1 MNDYLTIG
9 ELAQLMGT
17 STHQLRYFEEKG
29 VLLPER
35 ISAGGYRQ
43 YGIEQVYTLGHI
55 LYLREF
61 DIPVSGIKD
70 CFEHYSEEDYK
81 QLLMKKT
88 EEMDKEIQRLTAL
101 KNYTTAM
108 LTQIEAD
115 SKAIGDMTIETK
127 PERHLKTIGIT
138 TQEQMFS
145 VRELYMAYKDIEAPH
160 KKDLMIYAVGN
171 QLFQCYEA
179 EGTAQE
185 NHQST
190 STMTIPPG
198 DYLTH
203 NIDVSEE
210 HHWDEAFE
218 RMLEYAEAKGL
229 TLEERYLIKEKSMVS
244 IIKKDAMHYSIEIAI
259 KGHNR

>member
-43 YGIEQVYTLGHI
+43 YGMEEVYTLGHI

-81 QLLMKKT
+81 QLFMKKT
-88 EEMDKEIQRLTAL
+88 EEMDREIERLTAL

-115 SKAIGDMTIETK
+115 SKAVGDMTIATK
-127 PERHLKTIGIT
+127 PERYLKTICIT
-138 TQEQMFS
+138 TEEQIFS
-145 VRELYMAYKDIEAPH
+145 VRALYTAYKDIETPH
-160 KKDLMIYAVGN
+160 KKDQIIYALGN
-171 QLFQCYEA
+171 QLFQCYEVDA
-179 EGTAQE
+179 SVEE
-185 NHQST
+185 NLQTNSL
-190 STMTIPPG
+190 MTIPPG

-203 NIDVSEE
+203 NIDVSED
-210 HHWDEAFE
+210 HHWDEALE
-218 RMLEYAEAKGL
+218 RMIDYAETKGL
-229 TLEERYLIKEKSMVS
+229 ILEERCLFKEKSMVS
-244 IIKKDAMHYSIEIAI
+244 IIKKDAMYCSIEIAI
-259 KGHNR
+259 KGHKR